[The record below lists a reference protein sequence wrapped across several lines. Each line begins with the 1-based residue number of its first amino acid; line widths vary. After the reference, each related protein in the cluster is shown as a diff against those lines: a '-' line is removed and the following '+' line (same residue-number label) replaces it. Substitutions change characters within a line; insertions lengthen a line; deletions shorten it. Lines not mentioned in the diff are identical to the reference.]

1 MATLY
6 SRNSFLSMLF
16 DVQNDAAR
24 LEENMGDASLPENLR
39 SWLNRLLL
47 LKGVPFNY
55 LVPDERMLP
64 PESIRFF
71 YLDMN
76 WVDTLVDGAFSIGR
90 NLSINENALSMN
102 LDRIALPKSQKQVKL
117 SAHSLRSAALGT
129 VAPVSDLKVVTG
141 FLLRSKLVTEYPG
154 MGVNAYPAGGA
165 PGEGNIQLLDILRM
179 EALGPNSDTMICLI
193 DGDCQRIDVHEAPEV
208 LHYGI
213 DSYSYTANSQK
224 VSATKVL
231 HTFTLS
237 GSQVSLSG
245 NTVNMAM
252 DNTFRSNSPR
262 VVKMTGLAG
271 QIASE
276 NNVQSINSAQ
286 MGFEMTEGVG
296 MVSFIKQ
303 NP

>member
-6 SRNSFLSMLF
+6 SRNSL
-16 DVQNDAAR
+16 QNQFISVTGDTTK
-24 LEENMGDASLPENLR
+24 LEENMGTVTLPENLR
-39 SWLNRLLL
+39 NWLNRLVL

-76 WVDTLVDGAFSIGR
+76 WVDALVDGAFSIGR
-90 NLSINENALSMN
+90 NLTLNQQELSLN
-102 LDRIALPKSQKQVKL
+102 QDRILFPKSQKQVKS

-129 VAPVSDLKVVTG
+129 VAPTSDLPVVTG
-141 FLLRSKLVTEYPG
+141 FLLRSKLVKDYPG
-154 MGVNAYPAGGA
+154 MGVNAYPKGGE
-165 PGEGNIQLLDILRM
+165 PGGGNIKLLDILRM
-179 EALGPNSDTMICLI
+179 ETLGPNSDTIVCLI

-208 LHYGI
+208 LHYGM
-213 DSYSYTANSQK
+213 DSYQYNSDSKQ
-224 VSATKVL
+224 VSASKVL
-231 HTFTLS
+231 HTFTVS

-245 NTVNMAM
+245 TTVEMTM
-252 DNTFRSNSPR
+252 DNTFRTNSPR
-262 VVKMTGLAG
+262 VVKMTNLAG
-271 QIASE
+271 QIASA
-276 NNVQSINSAQ
+276 NSLQSIDSAQ

-303 NP
+303 TP